1 MFQRISYATLIWSN
15 SGFCLY
21 FLKTLEWTRTAPWY
35 HLQLNPGVC
44 HRCRSRYSTTVL
56 LRDTQGRTC
65 SICLYLELST
75 RLRTQL
81 HLESDKSHWE
91 LGNTAGLA
99 CGTFPSLLAARSVIS
114 AARGYGAPRV
124 LLMLSRLLVQST
136 TSHASLKHIMAL
148 KTFDFVV
155 HGRVQGVGFRHF
167 VATTAR
173 ADGIVGWVK
182 NHSVCYS
189 PSSNALCSEAMW

>member
-1 MFQRISYATLIWSN
+1 M
-15 SGFCLY
+15 CL
-21 FLKTLEWTRTAPWY
+21 
-35 HLQLNPGVC
+35 Q
-44 HRCRSRYSTTVL
+44 
-56 LRDTQGRTC
+56 
-65 SICLYLELST
+65 LST
-75 RLRTQL
+75 RLRAQL
-81 HLESDKSHWE
+81 HLKSYKSHWE

-99 CGTFPSLLAARSVIS
+99 CATFPSLLAARSVMS
-114 AARGYGAPRV
+114 AARARGYGAPGV

-148 KTFDFVV
+148 KTFEFVV

-189 PSSNALCSEAMW
+189 HHPMPPYSEAMW